1 MAFPSTTGTIGQ
13 LSVQLD
19 RAMRIATDI
28 KRVSNDISSRSS
40 ASTLTSINV
49 LGYLDFL
56 TDRDSQL
63 GEVAATPGIQQY
75 ARDQF
80 DNQAFDIVTEFT
92 TMRAAVIATRDWLVT
107 NIPTGANQVVTIAGG
122 VAVYRVFTDVET
134 AGLRTE
140 IDALLLTID

>member
-1 MAFPSTTGTIGQ
+1 MP
-13 LSVQLD
+13 
-19 RAMRIATDI
+19 
-28 KRVSNDISSRSS
+28 
-40 ASTLTSINV
+40 
-49 LGYLDFL
+49 
-56 TDRDSQL
+56 
-63 GEVAATPGIQQY
+63 EY

-80 DNQAFDIVTEFT
+80 NNQAFDIVTEFT
-92 TMRAAVIATRDWLVT
+92 TMRAAIISARDWLVT

>member
-40 ASTLTSINV
+40 ASTLTSINA

-92 TMRAAVIATRDWLVT
+92 TMRAAVITTRD
-107 NIPTGANQVVTIAGG
+107 
-122 VAVYRVFTDVET
+122 
-134 AGLRTE
+134 
-140 IDALLLTID
+140 